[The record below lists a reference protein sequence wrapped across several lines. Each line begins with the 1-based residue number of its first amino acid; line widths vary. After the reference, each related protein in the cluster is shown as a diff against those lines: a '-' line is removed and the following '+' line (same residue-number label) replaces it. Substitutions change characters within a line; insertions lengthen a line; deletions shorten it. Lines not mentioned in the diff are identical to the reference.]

1 MSSTLGRHSL
11 RFVFVLLC
19 AVVLTRVPPV
29 ASVEDAWS
37 SSVKVEDAVAFVT
50 DIHSDPINVNVAS
63 ATIVFS
69 LAALTGSFSSVL
81 HPAEHSILRL

>member
-11 RFVFVLLC
+11 RFVFALLC
-19 AVVLTRVPPV
+19 AVVLTRLPPV

-37 SSVKVEDAVAFVT
+37 SSVKVEDSIAFVA
-50 DIHSDPINVNVAS
+50 DIHCDSIDVNIAS
-63 ATIVFS
+63 AAIVFS
-69 LAALTGSFSSVL
+69 LAALTGSFSSAL